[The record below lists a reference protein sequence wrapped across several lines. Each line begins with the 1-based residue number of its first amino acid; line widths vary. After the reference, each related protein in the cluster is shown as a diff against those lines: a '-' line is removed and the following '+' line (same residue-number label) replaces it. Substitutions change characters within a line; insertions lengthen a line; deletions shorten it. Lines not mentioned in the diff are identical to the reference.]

1 MAQQKGGG
9 RRLLLP
15 AVLVLAAVLFLF
27 RPAGGDVEP
36 TPALTPDLYENGQ
49 AQMDPARLAE
59 GVVSFRYT
67 GGEEKRVKVQVT
79 RAGGRDYNY
88 DLANDGSWE
97 TYSLTDGEG
106 DYTLRVLTQKE
117 NGRYT
122 PVYTL
127 EYALTLA
134 DPKAPFLASTQ
145 FVRYEGTGAAALAE
159 ELTEEAQSD
168 GEVIGILF
176 DHVAGSLTYD
186 ETQAETVERGYVP
199 HVDEVL
205 ERGEGICVDYAT
217 LLCAMA
223 RSRGI
228 PCKLVMG
235 DAGGSYHAWVEVWSG
250 DGGTV
255 ADIPLKEGGWTLLDP
270 TFLSGEPSE
279 EVREFVRE
287 PGNYQVKYVY

>member
-1 MAQQKGGG
+1 M
-9 RRLLLP
+9 RRRNRLGVLSVLALLL
-15 AVLVLAAVLFLF
+15 LLAAFFLL
-27 RPAGGDVEP
+27 RPGKVSP
-36 TPALTPDLYENGQ
+36 TPDPYGNSQ
-49 AQMDPARLAE
+49 AQLDPARLAE

-88 DLANDGSWE
+88 DLAN
-97 TYSLTDGEG
+97 
-106 DYTLRVLTQKE
+106 
-117 NGRYT
+117 
-122 PVYTL
+122 TL
-127 EYALTLA
+127 EYALALT

-186 ETQAETVERGYVP
+186 ETQAEMVERGYVP

-235 DAGGSYHAWVEVWSG
+235 DAGGSYHAWVEVWSE

>member
-1 MAQQKGGG
+1 MCSSD
-9 RRLLLP
+9 LLL
-15 AVLVLAAVLFLF
+15 
-27 RPAGGDVEP
+27 RPGKVSP
-36 TPALTPDLYENGQ
+36 TPDPYGNSQ
-49 AQMDPARLAE
+49 AQLDPARLAE

-127 EYALTLA
+127 EYALALA

-235 DAGGSYHAWVEVWSG
+235 DAGGSYHAWVEVWSE